1 MGCRKPSKCKTT
13 TNLAKKTT
21 PQKTEKPDKPMPNP
35 DKNPKASKRW
45 LQKMKPRW
53 KKDRKN
59 AVKGNRNVLNKF
71 KDKFR
76 RCNKEKDG
84 SPASELRS
92 GDSSQK
98 QRLKCRKKAGR
109 EAEKEVVENASKKPI
124 GFADPDAAKKDL
136 PFNDANELKK

>member
-1 MGCRKPSKCKTT
+1 MALPLRARYQFIFKCKTT
-13 TNLAKKTT
+13 TNPANPTKKTT
-21 PQKTEKPDKPMPNP
+21 PQKIEKPVEQMPDP

-53 KKDRKN
+53 RKDRKN

-109 EAEKEVVENASKKPI
+109 EAEKEEEAHLVMQIVV
-124 GFADPDAAKKDL
+124 
-136 PFNDANELKK
+136 